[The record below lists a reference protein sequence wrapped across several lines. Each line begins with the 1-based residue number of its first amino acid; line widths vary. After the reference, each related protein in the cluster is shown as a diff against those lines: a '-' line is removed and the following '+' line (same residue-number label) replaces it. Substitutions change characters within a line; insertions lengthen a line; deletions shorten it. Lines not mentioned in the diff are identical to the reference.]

1 MKLFLDTSVLLS
13 GILRR
18 NNHSWRLLN
27 NKFEF
32 IINEF
37 VMIEFR
43 RQLKKFGYN
52 EEMASALVDSIA
64 QKCRVA
70 KKPKKEEFA
79 KFRLRYK
86 SDRPIVCSAVKEKCD
101 FLVTEDEHL
110 KIDAR
115 KYIKAVSPRD
125 LIL

>member
-18 NNHSWRLLN
+18 NNHSWRFLN
-27 NKFEF
+27 SKFEF

-43 RQLKKFGYN
+43 RQLKKFGYS

-70 KKPKKEEFA
+70 KKPKTEEFA

-86 SDRPIVCSAVKEKCD
+86 SDRPIVCSAVKEKCG

-115 KYIKAVSPRD
+115 RYIKAVSPRD

>member
-1 MKLFLDTSVLLS
+1 MT
-13 GILRR
+13 
-18 NNHSWRLLN
+18 N
-27 NKFEF
+27 
-32 IINEF
+32 
-37 VMIEFR
+37 
-43 RQLKKFGYN
+43 
-52 EEMASALVDSIA
+52 ALVDSVA

-70 KKPKKEEFA
+70 K
-79 KFRLRYK
+79 FRLRDK

-115 KYIKAVSPRD
+115 KYINAVSPRD